1 MCSCTRKWKVHACGP
16 NLNGRPLSGNVCT
29 RIYSA
34 SNISTLNRFWHAWEC
49 YAYIYM
55 PSLMDI
61 QFIMQLLRIASYS
74 LWIIRL
80 IVTVAMGSWCE
91 SNPAFSHAIIYDVLQ
106 LLCTV
111 ALDLCYIAF
120 SDYLLTSIAQSPT
133 SSTTV
138 KRETVAC
145 S

>member
-1 MCSCTRKWKVHACGP
+1 
-16 NLNGRPLSGNVCT
+16 
-29 RIYSA
+29 
-34 SNISTLNRFWHAWEC
+34 
-49 YAYIYM
+49 
-55 PSLMDI
+55 
-61 QFIMQLLRIASYS
+61 
-74 LWIIRL
+74 
-80 IVTVAMGSWCE
+80 MGSWCE

-138 KRETVAC
+138 KWGQLLAVSYCRGNRLKSNHLEVVKEKQRKWKAKLEQTSGDRLVFT
-145 S
+145 